1 MFATPFGAIM
11 FALSLVAVGALARWL
26 RRRT

>member
-11 FALSLVAVGALARWL
+11 FALLLVAVGALARWL